1 LTTAAAAYLF
11 KSIGLMVIK
20 PTITAKR
27 LARSLKEGWPVIVE
41 EGGSSSGKTYG
52 TVFVLILLA
61 ADPVYRKQILGAKW
75 PALAERPLRIS
86 IVSDSL
92 PHIKKG
98 ALRDFKTNMLNLN
111 LWDTNNWSATD
122 FIYTFKDGSYIELF
136 GLEDESKA
144 KGPRRDILYMN
155 EANNNTFDVY
165 RQLSMRT
172 AGPKIL
178 DLNPSE
184 FNSWVYKLADNPENK
199 KLHSTYLDNIE
210 NLTPSQIA
218 EIEGYKNLPDPFW
231 WEVYG
236 LGQRGASIETIYR
249 GWEYVDALPGKGD
262 VFFGID
268 FGFNHPTALTKVE
281 KYDGAFYVQEVI
293 YKSGLTKPELTDLM
307 KELVPMGATIYADS
321 AEPDSIEELYRN
333 GFNIKPSNKDVWNGI
348 MNVKGKRVFV
358 TRDSANVISEVQSYR
373 WKKDKNGNIL
383 EEPIK
388 DKDDAMDSIRY
399 AIHTH
404 ESAFRINFFTI

>member
-1 LTTAAAAYLF
+1 MA
-11 KSIGLMVIK
+11 IK

-27 LARSLKEGWPVIVE
+27 LANALYEGWPVIVQ

-61 ADPVYRKQILGAKW
+61 HDPEYREQILGKNW
-75 PALAERPLRIS
+75 PSLASKPLRIS

-98 ALRDFKTNMLNLN
+98 ALRDFKSNMMELNIWN
-111 LWDTNNWSATD
+111 TDHWSATD
-122 FIYTFKDGSYIELF
+122 FIYTFRDGSYIELF
-136 GLEDESKA
+136 GLEDETKA

-172 AGPKIL
+172 SGPKIL

-199 KLHSTYLDNIE
+199 KLHSTYLDNID
-210 NLTPSQIA
+210 NLTASQIA
-218 EIEGYKNLPDPFW
+218 EIESYKTLPDPFY

-236 LGQRGASIETIYR
+236 LGQRGANLETIYR
-249 GWEYVDALPGKGD
+249 GWQLIDSLPGKGS
-262 VFFGID
+262 VAYGLD
-268 FGFNHPTALTKVE
+268 FGFNHPTALIQVE
-281 KYDGAFYVQEVI
+281 QYDGCYYARETL
-293 YKSGLTKPELTDLM
+293 YKSGLTKPDLTEQM
-307 KELVPMGATIYADS
+307 KALVPQGATIYADS
-321 AEPDSIEELYRN
+321 AEPDSIEELYRQ
-333 GFNIKPSNKDVWNGI
+333 GFNIMPSNKDVWNGI
-348 MNVKGKRVFV
+348 MTIKGKRLFV
-358 TRDSANVISEVQSYR
+358 TRDSTNLISELQSYR

-383 EEPIK
+383 EEPVK
-388 DKDDAMDSIRY
+388 DADDACDALRY
-399 AIHTH
+399 CIHSQ
-404 ESAFRINFFTI
+404 ESAYKINFLSIYA